1 MAPFS
6 CVSMIC
12 SHFFRSIAKLL
23 LVVASMR
30 WRASSP
36 SITRPAQGVLL
47 QPFCGAL
54 TRMSTPVA
62 AMSTQIAPEATQ
74 SSTNRPPCSCTA
86 SATARR

>member
-1 MAPFS
+1 
-6 CVSMIC
+6 MIC
-12 SHFFRSIAKLL
+12 SHFLRSPAKLV

-30 WRASSP
+30 SRATGL
-36 SITRPAQGVLL
+36 SITSAAQGGLV

-54 TRMSTPVA
+54 IRMSTPLA

-74 SSTNRPPCSCTA
+74 SSTNSPPTACTA